1 MWNNFLDPQFSSQK
15 SHAVAVGEG
24 RLHKDTDPKTFWGLL
39 WFQKASEIKDLDLDI
54 IDIIKLATIEA

>member
-1 MWNNFLDPQFSSQK
+1 M
-15 SHAVAVGEG
+15 AVGEG